1 MPEVYQLFDKWSM
14 NVLDYCNEC
23 IQSDYNLM
31 FTFSRANG
39 RHFLMSCEMIA
50 QEAEKA
56 TWLKEPEISLCV
68 FVTLGEASTC
78 TCSITTIMRL
88 CRQAARF
95 TRPLN
100 TFKPI
105 MREYSSPSRIATLSL
120 ASIQTFKIWVYAE
133 FWLACLRTLTSKTS
147 SQASRPLVFGLQTWP
162 G

>member
-1 MPEVYQLFDKWSM
+1 MYSVRLQSYVYIFKGKWASFF
-14 NVLDYCNEC
+14 NVMWNDSTRSRESHLNERTGDLVVC
-23 IQSDYNLM
+23 FFYL
-31 FTFSRANG
+31 G
-39 RHFLMSCEMIA
+39 
-50 QEAEKA
+50 
-56 TWLKEPEISLCV
+56 WSL
-68 FVTLGEASTC
+68 C